1 MWFVNISTVKHWG
14 LFNVKQGVVAA
25 AAAAAAAV
33 VVVVVVSYDSAMS
46 NIVFMEAYMCKEE
59 IL

>member
-33 VVVVVVSYDSAMS
+33 VVVVVSYDSAMS